1 LTTPGIKRRIKREF
15 STEEPV
21 IRIGKNGITSDL
33 MKEINR
39 ELNRSKTVKIKILK
53 TGLQEKTADEIA
65 LVASEKTSSDL
76 IEVRGHTF
84 ILYRKKRIAEI

>member
-1 LTTPGIKRRIKREF
+1 MTTPGIKRRIKREF
-15 STEEPV
+15 STEEPAIHV
-21 IRIGKNGITSDL
+21 GKNGITLEL

-39 ELNRSKTVKIKILK
+39 ELNRSKIVKIKILK

-65 LVASEKTSSDL
+65 SAASEKTSSDL

-84 ILYRKKRIAEI
+84 ILYRKKRITEI